1 GVELHTRM
9 PVDDAIRAVSFRL
22 VGDRAGH
29 LPHALD
35 TWMSPALLAV
45 GVGIAVWVLWL
56 AFRPA
61 VAARTSSCR
70 PMSRVRARFLVERYG
85 ADSLSYFALRADK
98 EWFGY
103 RDTLVAYRVQNGIAL
118 VSPDPIG
125 PPAQRANAWA
135 AFRELADEHGWAVA
149 VMGAGAE

>member
-1 GVELHTRM
+1 
-9 PVDDAIRAVSFRL
+9 
-22 VGDRAGH
+22 VGI
-29 LPHALD
+29 
-35 TWMSPALLAV
+35 
-45 GVGIAVWVLWL
+45 GIAVWVLWL
-56 AFRPA
+56 AFQPA
-61 VAARTSSCR
+61 VAARTSSFR
-70 PMSRVRARFLVERYG
+70 PMSRDRARFLVERYG

-125 PPAQRANAWA
+125 PAAQRADAWA

-149 VMGAGAE
+149 VMGAGTEWLPVYAASGMHSLYIGDEAVVDVQHFQLDGKTAKSLRQSVS